1 MTELVSDIETNGLLR
16 ELTKVHC
23 AVLKDAA
30 TGEALGFADQPNH
43 SPLRTYLD
51 RLEALT
57 PEDIVVFHNGVRFDL
72 RAIRKVYPG
81 FKLRAKVRDTLIL
94 ARIIWPDIKV
104 TDQILV
110 KQKRLPRHLV
120 GRYSLEAFGYRLG
133 LHKAS
138 YKGGWDAWSQEM
150 HDYMM
155 QDAEVGAALWAKIK
169 KTIAEHAAR
178 TNGKAWSGDAIDLEH
193 RVQEIIDR
201 QIDHGFLFDYE
212 NALLLC
218 QKLAGDR
225 AEMAEKLQQLF
236 PPWFKGKAG
245 VHGLDRKMWR
255 AHPQGAVTRTV
266 KDKETGA
273 KLTQRG
279 CYEQHFKGS
288 PFTKLT
294 LHSFNPKSRFDV
306 ADRLIKLRGWKPT
319 EFTDDGQ
326 PKIDDAILSELP
338 WPEAKPLAELFTLQK
353 RLGQMAEGKKAWFKA
368 IGEDR
373 RLHGEV
379 IVQGTPTARM
389 RHMDPNIAQTPS
401 TKARY
406 GAEMRKLFIVPRGC
420 KLVGCDADSL
430 EGRCQAGYLRR
441 YDGGAF
447 MEALLKG
454 DKALGTDNHTLTAKA
469 LGLDPKA
476 QVRTLNGKMWPG
488 REVGKKFF
496 YTLIYGSAD
505 YGLGLVLGIPPL
517 EKNRKKIMAAGKDGR
532 DKIMKGF
539 PALAKLIEAIEQRVN
554 KTGGLVGLDS
564 RYLQVRKVYAALN
577 TLLQSAGAILMK
589 RALVILDDML
599 QANGLVP
606 GVDYE
611 FVANIHDEWQIEV
624 LEEHAT
630 FVAACGEHSI
640 MKAGEFYSF
649 GCPLVGDATIGNNW
663 KETH

>member
-1 MTELVSDIETNGLLR
+1 MIELVADIETNGLLR

-23 AVLKDAA
+23 VVLKDAV
-30 TGEALGFADQPNH
+30 TGESQGFADQPEH
-43 SPLRTYLD
+43 TPLSAA
-51 RLEALT
+51 LERMQALSE
-57 PEDIVVFHNGVRFDL
+57 EDIIVFHNGVRFDI
-72 RAIRKVYPG
+72 RALQKVYPG

-94 ARIIWPDIKV
+94 ARILWPDIKQ
-104 TDQILV
+104 TDHALV
-110 KQKRLPRHLV
+110 KQKRLPKHLI

-133 LHKAS
+133 IHKDS
-138 YKGGWDAWSQEM
+138 YKGGWDEWSPEM
-150 HDYMM
+150 HSYMM
-155 QDAEVGAALWAKIK
+155 QDAEVGAALWK
-169 KTIAEHAAR
+169 KCKQTVAAHRNR
-178 TNGKAWSGDAIDLEH
+178 TGGRAWRGDAVDLEH

-201 QIDHGFLFDYE
+201 QTDHGFLFDYE

-218 QKLAGDR
+218 KKLAGDR
-225 AEMAEKLQQLF
+225 AEMAQELQQLF
-236 PPWFKGKAG
+236 PPWYKGKPG
-245 VHGLDRKMWR
+245 IHGATRKMWR
-255 AHPQGAVTRTV
+255 AHPLGAVTRTV

-279 CYEQHFKGS
+279 CYEINEKGAT
-288 PFTKLT
+288 FTKLV

-319 EFTDDGQ
+319 EFTNDGQ
-326 PKIDDAILSELP
+326 PKVDDAILSDMP
-338 WPEAKPLAELFTLQK
+338 WPEAKPLAELFTLTK
-353 RLGQMAEGKKAWFKA
+353 RLGQMAEGKKAWFKYY
-368 IGEDR
+368 GEDR
-373 RLHGEV
+373 RLHGDV

-401 TKARY
+401 AKAKY
-406 GAEMRKLFIVPRGC
+406 GPEMRALFIVPKGK
-420 KLVGCDADSL
+420 KLIGCDADSL
-430 EGRCQAGYLRR
+430 EGRCQAGYLTP
-441 YDGGAF
+441 YDKGVF
-447 MEALLKG
+447 MDMLLKG

-476 QVRTLNGKMWPG
+476 KCRTLNGKMWPG

-517 EKNRKKIMAAGKDGR
+517 EKNREKIIKAGKAGR
-532 DKIMKGF
+532 DKIMKSF
-539 PALAKLIEAIEQRVN
+539 PALAKLIEWIEAEVG
-554 KTGGLVGLDS
+554 KCGGLIALDG
-564 RYLQVRKVYAALN
+564 RYLHVRKLYAALN

-624 LEEHAT
+624 LEEHAV
-630 FVAACGEHSI
+630 FVAACAEHSI
-640 MKAGEFYSF
+640 MKAGEFYEF
-649 GCPLVGDATIGNNW
+649 ACPLVGDATIGNNW

>member
-1 MTELVSDIETNGLLR
+1 LTELIADIETDGLLR
-16 ELTKVHC
+16 ELTRIHC
-23 AVLKDAA
+23 VVLKDAV
-30 TGEALGFADQPNH
+30 TGETKGYADQPGY
-43 SPLRTYLD
+43 SPISEAIARM
-51 RLEALT
+51 EALT
-57 PEDIVVFHNGVRFDL
+57 KEDIIVFHNGVRFDIP
-72 RAIRKVYPG
+72 AIKKVIPS
-81 FKLRAKVRDTLIL
+81 FKLEARVRDTLII
-94 ARIIWPDIKV
+94 ARILWPDIKA
-104 TDQILV
+104 TDFSLV
-110 KQKRLPRHLV
+110 KAKRLPKHMT

-133 LHKAS
+133 VHKAG
-138 YKGGWDAWSQEM
+138 YKGGWDVWSPDM
-150 HDYMM
+150 HGYML
-155 QDAEVGAALWAKIK
+155 QDAEVGAALWSKC
-169 KTIAEHAAR
+169 
-178 TNGKAWSGDAIDLEH
+178 KATVALHRKRNPLAWRGDAVDVEH

-201 QIDHGFLFDYE
+201 QINHGFLFDYE
-212 NALLLC
+212 SALLLC

-236 PPWFKGKAG
+236 PPWFKGKPG

-255 AHPQGAVTRTV
+255 ASPLGAVTRTV

-279 CYEQHFKGS
+279 CYEQHFKDA
-288 PFTKLT
+288 PFTKLS

-326 PKIDDAILSELP
+326 PKIDDAILNELP

-353 RLGQMAEGKKAWFKA
+353 RLGQMAEGKKAWFKY

-389 RHMDPNIAQTPS
+389 RHMDPNVAQTPS
-401 TKARY
+401 TKAKY
-406 GAEMRKLFIVPRGC
+406 GAEMRKLFIVPKGR

-430 EGRCQAGYLRR
+430 EGRCQAGYLARF
-441 YDGGAF
+441 DGGAF
-447 MEALLKG
+447 MEMLLKG
-454 DKALGTDNHTLTAKA
+454 DKALGTDNHTRTAKA

-476 QVRTLNGKMWPG
+476 QCRTLNGKMWPG

-517 EKNRKKIMAAGKDGR
+517 EKNRSKIIAAGKKGR
-532 DKIMKGF
+532 EKIMKGF
-539 PALAKLIEAIEQRVN
+539 PALAKLIEAIEKEVAE
-554 KTGGLVGLDS
+554 TGGILALDG
-564 RYLQVRKVYAALN
+564 RYLHVRKLYAALN
-577 TLLQSAGAILMK
+577 TLLQSAGAIIMK
-589 RALVILDDML
+589 KALVILDDML
-599 QANGLVP
+599 QANGLTP

-624 LEEHAT
+624 LEEHAA
-630 FVAACGEHSI
+630 FIAACGEHSI
-640 MKAGEFYSF
+640 MKAGEHYKF
-649 GCPLVGDATIGNNW
+649 GCPLLGDATIGSNW